1 MVHPAESEVNL
12 SKLKPYAV
20 YLTEPLTWQPQIT
33 VAAKTKNAPIQLVL
47 DHAFFS
53 QEHFADGEAVF
64 VLGEM
69 IEGDTLKA
77 HCITSKRFF
86 SIVTQR
92 KKSESKAVQFLRQ
105 LLMEPRATQ
114 VAVGGAILASAD
126 QPVEEEGELM
136 LTSSYEQ
143 KAFFS
148 EISSFLSARERSTVK
163 RWLENQEDNNNAMKS
178 GYFLA
183 TAGNPGVLE
192 PIPAAAILE
201 RLQKA
206 MPYPGLFPAFQK
218 IALSLGDRQDGAQ
231 LALIG
236 ADGLLMDRIL
246 QAVADAVDLT
256 LLIFDLMRFTSEMD
270 AIGCQPD
277 FHNSSPGT
285 MIKNLSTGWP
295 LASRLVVFKNADR
308 IPDGRESPSV
318 HVQDYVTKIVQ
329 DQEIV
334 SPFLDNLS
342 VPLHMHMILSAYD
355 KAAVPSG
362 MLGQVDVVEL
372 PVIGKALTAEL
383 VQPDVERLARKYSF
397 SEDWITPPALETLA
411 LYRSDFGID
420 SAVAKLEML
429 ASRLH
434 MAGEATSLSNEDV
447 RRFLSEETDMD
458 DPVVRFH
465 LNEDEYAKEIRSAIL
480 TTYGEMVRAEASKD
494 EAADYLKK
502 KLDILT
508 KLIDRKST
516 DFDRQRFLDCTSHLI
531 GIEKPLLEIEIAFNS
546 NTPILL
552 VGPPGNGKT
561 SLCRAIAKAIQA
573 DAAFISLCEKG
584 TSDLLGVRPEFKNSD
599 YGTGLISQAMTSVS
613 SANPL
618 IVLDEIDKLGR
629 REDSFAENVL
639 IQLLDDSEKQRYS
652 FYDEYLQETIPCS
665 PKFIATANSLEPLS
679 APLLNRF
686 TVVRLEGYTP
696 IERQCI
702 LTECFLPDAE
712 QRLGTKLELPPE
724 VIESL
729 VRRSALS
736 EGGVRDLKHNVHRL
750 AAGWGEMDPEE
761 ASSPLQLLDDVL
773 GPEPHLYLA
782 RDGIPGNV
790 NGLAVGGSG
799 AGCVMPIQCTILEE
813 ESCERITG
821 GALDGIE
828 DSIRVAQ
835 TWLASRGISLKD
847 KGLHIHFL
855 PAGVKK
861 DGPSAGLA
869 IAMAMLSA
877 VKQIPIPADVAFTG
891 EFDGCY
897 GILPVGGLKQKLSA
911 AYVSGIQTVYVPE
924 DCRSAVPGEA
934 HFPGMQIKFVST
946 IDEVVNDLMYDAPKR
961 LKAI

>member
-12 SKLKPYAV
+12 SELKPYAV
-20 YLTEPLTWQPQIT
+20 YLRAPLSWQPQVT
-33 VAAKTKNAPIQLVL
+33 VAAETKKTQIQLVL

-64 VLGEM
+64 VLGKM

-77 HCITSKRFF
+77 YCITSKRFF

-114 VAVGGAILASAD
+114 VAVGGRILASAD

-136 LTSSYEQ
+136 LSSTYEQ

-148 EISSFLSARERSTVK
+148 EISSFLSTRERATVK
-163 RWLENQEDNNNAMKS
+163 RWLEDREDNNNAMKS

-183 TAGNPGVLE
+183 TAGNPGTLE
-192 PIPAAAILE
+192 SIPAAAILE

-206 MPYPGLFPAFQK
+206 MPYPGLFPVFQK

-236 ADGLLMDRIL
+236 PDGLLMDRIL
-246 QAVADAVDLT
+246 QAVADAVELT
-256 LLIFDLMRFTSEMD
+256 LLTFDLMQFTSEMD

-277 FHNSSPGT
+277 FHSSSPGT

-295 LASRLVVFKNADR
+295 LASNLLVLKNADR
-308 IPDGRESPSV
+308 TPNGKESTSV
-318 HVQDYVTKIVQ
+318 HVQDYVSKIVH

-342 VPLHMHMILSAYD
+342 VPLHMHMILTAYD

-362 MLGQVDVVEL
+362 ILGQVDVVEL
-372 PVIGKALTAEL
+372 PAIGKALAAEL
-383 VQPDVERLARKYSF
+383 IQPDVERLAEKYKL

-429 ASRLH
+429 ASRLY
-434 MAGEATSLSNEDV
+434 MAGGTSLTEEDV
-447 RRFLSEETDMD
+447 EQFLSEETDMD

-465 LNEDEYAKEIRSAIL
+465 LNEDQYAKEIRSAIL
-480 TTYGEMVRAEASKD
+480 TTYGEMARAEGSKD
-494 EAADYLKK
+494 EATHYLKE

-508 KLIDRKST
+508 RLIDRKSA
-516 DFDRQRFLDCTSHLI
+516 DFDRQRFLDCTSHLVGVERI
-531 GIEKPLLEIEIAFNS
+531 LREIEIAFTS
-546 NTPILL
+546 NTPVLL
-552 VGPPGNGKT
+552 VGPPGNGK
-561 SLCRAIAKAIQA
+561 SSVCRAIAKAIKSE
-573 DAAFISLCEKG
+573 AAFISLCEKR
-584 TSDLLGVRPEFKNSD
+584 TADLVGVRPEFKNSE
-599 YGTGLISQAMTSVS
+599 YGTGLISQAMASVRS
-613 SANPL
+613 TNPL
-618 IVLDEIDKLGR
+618 IALDEIDKLGR

-639 IQLLDDSEKQRYS
+639 IQLLDDSQKDCNS
-652 FYDEYLQETIPCS
+652 FFDEYLQETIPCS

-702 LTECFLPDAE
+702 LTECFLPDVE
-712 QRLGTKLELPPE
+712 QRLGTRLELPPE

-750 AAGWGEMDPEE
+750 AVAWRGMNPEE
-761 ASSPLQLLDDVL
+761 ASPTIQLLDDIV

-782 RDGIPGNV
+782 RGLPGSV

-924 DCRSAVPGEA
+924 DCRSAVPGPE

-946 IDEVVNDLMYDAPKR
+946 IDEVVNDLMHDAPKKLR
-961 LKAI
+961 AI